1 MSVSLIVVSLGAVV
15 AVVGTGVLTARCARA
30 PRMYLMAWT
39 LALFGLAVSLGAQ
52 ILGYQVGYGGLTFR
66 VMEVG
71 AQVIAPLALCLGL
84 TELLG
89 RSVAARFA
97 MRLAVS
103 AIGAITIVI
112 LWIDPLNT
120 ATAFSKH
127 WPDAATVYD
136 LVPKALIQ
144 FVLAPFATLTAIS
157 AVGVVAVRSRREP
170 MARDA
175 VGPVA
180 AGAVAA
186 LAVEVPGISW
196 SLQKYA
202 GLPSQSASATFALA
216 CLLAAALTLLAAEL
230 AGRRGLGERQSGG
243 ARYGADGQLDEDIDP
258 GGYQG
263 GDYDGFGAGAEHPG
277 GYGRDELGAGYGGSG
292 YGADPEYD
300 LNDHDP
306 AATGVRTGGHDV
318 DGRYPALAA
327 LAAEYPS
334 DPGYGPARDDG
345 PARLAGPGS
354 QLPADEDPPAQLF
367 GQIAI

>member
-1 MSVSLIVVSLGAVV
+1 MSVSFIVVSLGAVV

-30 PRMYLMAWT
+30 PRLYLMAQA

-103 AIGAITIVI
+103 AVGVIAIVI
-112 LWIDPLNT
+112 LWIDPLST
-120 ATAFSKH
+120 ANAFGKH

-157 AVGVVAVRSRREP
+157 AILVVAVRSRREP
-170 MARDA
+170 TAKDA
-175 VGPVA
+175 FGPVA
-180 AGAVAA
+180 AGGVAAIAVA
-186 LAVEVPGISW
+186 VPGISW

-202 GLPSQSASATFALA
+202 GLPSLLSASATFALA

-230 AGRRGLGERQSGG
+230 AGRRGLGEPQSGG
-243 ARYGADGQLDEDIDP
+243 ARYGADGQLDEDLDP
-258 GGYQG
+258 GGYQS
-263 GDYDGFGAGAEHPG
+263 GDFDGFGAGAEHPG
-277 GYGRDELGAGYGGSG
+277 GYGRDELGAGYGGAG
-292 YGADPEYD
+292 YGADPEHGR
-300 LNDHDP
+300 NDHDP
-306 AATGVRTGGHDV
+306 SGPGARTGSHDARCRV
-318 DGRYPALAA
+318 PQRSWLRLRSRWRAGRAGSARRAWWSAA
-327 LAAEYPS
+327 
-334 DPGYGPARDDG
+334 GR
-345 PARLAGPGS
+345 
-354 QLPADEDPPAQLF
+354 
-367 GQIAI
+367 